1 MTEQQESTDNGLG
14 ALAARQQR
22 RRGTTRRQA
31 AMPPSRHPRT
41 EPSTDPEENSPTP
54 TPAEGAAE
62 ARSAE
67 GTEQTTA
74 SPAPVSPDEPVAPQ
88 DAPAP
93 AQAEPVPA
101 VPAPVAVAPEPVV
114 PASSPAAEGGRPDAV
129 RARRT
134 PSIEVYLPDDELTEW
149 INQVEDEGFAQR
161 QRAIL
166 SPVVRLALNRLRAEM
181 TPEEVVKEVLRN
193 APPPTGRRGRP
204 RL

>member
-41 EPSTDPEENSPTP
+41 EPSTSPEETPPTP
-54 TPAEGAAE
+54 TPAEDAAE
-62 ARSAE
+62 ARPAE
-67 GTEQTTA
+67 GMA
-74 SPAPVSPDEPVAPQ
+74 RPM
-88 DAPAP
+88 APAP
-93 AQAEPVPA
+93 AELVPA
-101 VPAPVAVAPEPVV
+101 APAPVAVTPEPVA
-114 PASSPAAEGGRPDAV
+114 PASSPAERPDAV